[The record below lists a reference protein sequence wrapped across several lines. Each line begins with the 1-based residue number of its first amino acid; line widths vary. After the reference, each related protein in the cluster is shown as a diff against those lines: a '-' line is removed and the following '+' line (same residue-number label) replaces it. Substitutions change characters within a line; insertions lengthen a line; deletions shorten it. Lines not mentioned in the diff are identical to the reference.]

1 MCLSITVHCTLCKIE
16 ITKIVVSYG
25 LSWEAFL
32 SRRGKRTY
40 MNLNPSLNQAFFH
53 LGKVVMT

>member
-1 MCLSITVHCTLCKIE
+1 MRLSITVNCTLCKIE
-16 ITKIVVSYG
+16 VTKIVASYG

-32 SRRGKRTY
+32 SERDKGTY

-53 LGKVVMT
+53 LGKAVMT